1 MTKAAP
7 TGDPHGVDARP
18 LSRRV
23 ALVLTGTSF
32 GGAEQIAL
40 SLAGGLVE
48 HGWQPIIVHLAG
60 SSLESLASR
69 CDETGVPRVAIRSM
83 RGLRGLAGLRS
94 VLGELD
100 VDLVDVHLGWPAAA
114 SLSVV
119 LGAWARSRPL
129 VLTEHLYIEP
139 ALRVRVAYRA
149 LRPFV
154 RGYVAVSSS
163 VAERLRRGLGID
175 RGRITVIENGIDTST
190 LTGRTPPES
199 HDLAMDEAPSVVTV
213 AQLRPQKDLRT
224 LIEAAALLPDV
235 HFRIIGEGSERPALE
250 DAIRSAG
257 LTDRVELLGF
267 RSDVGPYLRSAT
279 LFALTSR
286 FEGLPVAVLEAM
298 AAGLPVVATDVDGTR
313 DVVVDGETGF
323 LVRPRDAVAVAAA
336 IARLVAE
343 PATRAA
349 MGRAGATRAADFT
362 AERMV
367 GETAALFGRL
377 VESGGRRPDAARP
390 TSSPADPGLR
400 DLDWR
405 FLIGQIRFARVA
417 TIGRPA
423 PSSLADVAD
432 AIVEARPGAG
442 CDLVLVDGS
451 SAAARAAAVDVLAPG
466 GWCVAI
472 GSRGRKET
480 WPDALRPAS
489 TWVVWPESMPRVW
502 LPMDNDGAMRWLAAH
517 ATGTGSG
524 VFARAR
530 LRWLAWQLRARFGL
544 GRTIEIAQ
552 RVSPGATLPIPQPIP
567 WAARAEG
574 SPGADASTAV
584 LLTPGRHALNKVVG
598 ISLIGSRPVLVSKV
612 ARSIEA
618 EEGLHQEAEALETA
632 ATHGLGERAGVPEL
646 LRRGQL
652 DGRLVVIERALLGV
666 PGAAWLRRAGSQAAF
681 DAIVDWLIHLARTT
695 SAEPPSSERDQ
706 FLDAV
711 RGQAGSML
719 DAAAV
724 SVLRDLPVVMEHR
737 DLAPWNVVGRDG
749 MAVGVLDWESATVH
763 GWPGPDLVYF
773 STYAAVSLE
782 RATTIER
789 RVAVARR
796 LQDPSDS
803 LGRVADA
810 AWRRYAS
817 ALGLPLDAIGPVRT
831 LTWAIHMRSAERRR
845 AMGDGAP
852 DADMALFRALAGD
865 PTHRDP

>member
-7 TGDPHGVDARP
+7 TGDLHGVDARP

-149 LRPFV
+149 LRP
-154 RGYVAVSSS
+154 SS
-163 VAERLRRGLGID
+163 VGTSPFRARWPRGSRRGLGID

-199 HDLAMDEAPSVVTV
+199 HDLAMDEAPSVVTI

-235 HFRIIGEGSERPALE
+235 YFRIIGEGSERPGTRGRDPQRRAHGPGG
-250 DAIRSAG
+250 APR
-257 LTDRVELLGF
+257 GF
-267 RSDVGPYLRSAT
+267 RYRC
-279 LFALTSR
+279 R
-286 FEGLPVAVLEAM
+286 AVPSFGDA
-298 AAGLPVVATDVDGTR
+298 
-313 DVVVDGETGF
+313 
-323 LVRPRDAVAVAAA
+323 VRPDLAVRRPPGRGARGDGRGPSRGGHRCRWHTRRRRRRRDGLS
-336 IARLVAE
+336 RSS
-343 PATRAA
+343 PRR
-349 MGRAGATRAADFT
+349 GR
-362 AERMV
+362 
-367 GETAALFGRL
+367 
-377 VESGGRRPDAARP
+377 GGRGDRSTCRRAPRRARRWVAPEPRGPRTSPPSGWSARP
-390 TSSPADPGLR
+390 PRCSVDSSSPEVGDATQRGQPVPPADPGLR

-432 AIVEARPGAG
+432 AIVEAHPGAG

-502 LPMDNDGAMRWLAAH
+502 LPMDNDGAMRCLAAH

-524 VFARAR
+524 V
-530 LRWLAWQLRARFGL
+530 LRAPDCAGWRGSSAH
-544 GRTIEIAQ
+544 GS
-552 RVSPGATLPIPQPIP
+552 VSAG
-567 WAARAEG
+567 W
-574 SPGADASTAV
+574 
-584 LLTPGRHALNKVVG
+584 
-598 ISLIGSRPVLVSKV
+598 SRSHNGCRP
-612 ARSIEA
+612 
-618 EEGLHQEAEALETA
+618 
-632 ATHGLGERAGVPEL
+632 
-646 LRRGQL
+646 
-652 DGRLVVIERALLGV
+652 
-666 PGAAWLRRAGSQAAF
+666 
-681 DAIVDWLIHLARTT
+681 
-695 SAEPPSSERDQ
+695 
-706 FLDAV
+706 
-711 RGQAGSML
+711 
-719 DAAAV
+719 
-724 SVLRDLPVVMEHR
+724 
-737 DLAPWNVVGRDG
+737 
-749 MAVGVLDWESATVH
+749 
-763 GWPGPDLVYF
+763 
-773 STYAAVSLE
+773 
-782 RATTIER
+782 
-789 RVAVARR
+789 ARR
-796 LQDPSDS
+796 CRYRNRSRGP
-803 LGRVADA
+803 RVPKDH
-810 AWRRYAS
+810 
-817 ALGLPLDAIGPVRT
+817 PVST
-831 LTWAIHMRSAERRR
+831 RRR
-845 AMGDGAP
+845 
-852 DADMALFRALAGD
+852 RCC
-865 PTHRDP
+865 